1 MKGLVIAA
9 FAAVLGL
16 GMMVS
21 DAEAKRFGSGKPAGM
36 QRQATPAPTAPAQA
50 GKPAAPAA
58 AGAPAAAAK
67 PAGMSRFL
75 GPLAGLAAGLGIAAL
90 LSHFGM
96 GEGMAN
102 MLLILA
108 LVGIAFFAVRW
119 LMRKRTP
126 EAGLQYAGAGPG
138 NGAPAN
144 FTPAQF
150 EASGVPGGTH
160 SAGAGAT
167 AAGAVARNI
176 PADFDVDG
184 FLRQAKLNFVRLQA
198 ANDRGDMDDVREFT
212 TPELFA
218 EIKMQYQERGSKTQE
233 TDVMQMN
240 AELLEVVTEGNR
252 HIASVHFSGQLRE
265 DNAAPEAFGE
275 TWHLVKPVDGSRG
288 WNVAG
293 IQQV

>member
-1 MKGLVIAA
+1 MKRLVIAA

-126 EAGLQYAGAGPG
+126 EAGMQYAGAGPG
-138 NGAPAN
+138 NAAPAN
-144 FTPAQF
+144 LTPAQF
-150 EASGVPGGTH
+150 EASGV
-160 SAGAGAT
+160 SAGAT
-167 AAGAVARNI
+167 AAGATARNI

-212 TPELFA
+212 APELFA
-218 EIKMQYQERGSKTQE
+218 EIKMQYQERGSKAQE
-233 TDVMQMN
+233 TDVMQLN

-265 DNAAPEAFGE
+265 DNAAPEAFAE

>member
-1 MKGLVIAA
+1 MKRLVIAA

-126 EAGLQYAGAGPG
+126 ETGMQYAGAGPG
-138 NGAPAN
+138 NAAPAN
-144 FTPAQF
+144 LTPAQF
-150 EASGVPGGTH
+150 EASGV
-160 SAGAGAT
+160 SAGAT
-167 AAGAVARNI
+167 AAGATARNI

-198 ANDRGDMDDVREFT
+198 ANDRGDLDDVREFT
-212 TPELFA
+212 APELFA
-218 EIKMQYQERGSKTQE
+218 EIKMQYQERGSKAQE
-233 TDVMQMN
+233 TDVMQLN

-265 DNAAPEAFGE
+265 DNAAPEAFAE